1 MSHPGTRGGQRRRGV
16 VAHVTATWPCTN
28 AWHRAPHESASA
40 QKRGP
45 VHACM
50 GTCWSWPVLGAK
62 KLVELEDRVMAAV
75 PGRNWVKA
83 QGQA

>member
-1 MSHPGTRGGQRRRGV
+1 M